1 MFVLAQI
8 LPLLFAAQ
16 TPPEPSWNCDD
27 PMVQQE
33 MNWCAHQD
41 YLAADAAM
49 NAQWKITSAEMKERD
64 NGATGPKDERADY
77 FGTLIEAQRAWLTYR
92 DAHCRSEGYYA
103 YGGSLEPLLVS
114 SCKAQLTRQRTDQ
127 LVELVEQ

>member
-1 MFVLAQI
+1 
-8 LPLLFAAQ
+8 
-16 TPPEPSWNCDD
+16 
-27 PMVQQE
+27 
-33 MNWCAHQD
+33 
-41 YLAADAAM
+41 
-49 NAQWKITSAEMKERD
+49 
-64 NGATGPKDERADY
+64 
-77 FGTLIEAQRAWLTYR
+77 R